1 MPRKPR
7 IPDEE
12 LSPEELAK
20 RIARREYIR
29 RWREANPDKHREYD
43 QRRYHKLRSTPGT
56 DAFVRDVF
64 RMAVNGAV
72 SSAVQ
77 KGLLAREDLVASPTE
92 LFYGTSDIDSV
103 FEEARLHVERLWEPP
118 AEGDANWMRWSSY
131 GARTGCWNLDHRLGI
146 SNFTCLRDP
155 RVQKEVFGYRNVRP
169 MWWID
174 NIRNEHNQPPKSFRW
189 VRLKTDER

>member
-1 MPRKPR
+1 MSKKPL
-7 IPDEE
+7 IPDDQ

-77 KGLLAREDLVASPTE
+77 KGLLVREDLVASPTE
-92 LFYGTSDIDSV
+92 LFYGTADIDSV

-118 AEGDANWMRWSSY
+118 AEGDTNWMRWGSY
-131 GARTGCWNLDHRLGI
+131 GVGEDCWSLDHRLGLG
-146 SNFTCLRDP
+146 NFKCLRDH
-155 RVQKEVFGYRNVRP
+155 RVQREVFGYQNIRP
-169 MWWID
+169 LWWVD
-174 NIRNEHNQPPKSFRW
+174 NCRNEHNKPTKSFSW
-189 VRLKTDER
+189 VRLKTDEH